1 MKLIVGLGNPGSQ
14 YDKTRHNVG
23 FMVVD
28 RLAQRHLPGVTPKAR
43 FSGVTLEGS
52 VKNERCLLLKPT
64 TYMNKSGQSVAQA
77 IGFYKLNPAED
88 VMVLVDDVAL
98 PTGQLR
104 LRGSGSAGG
113 HNGLTDIERA
123 LGTNVY
129 PRCRIGID
137 ACPPFMDQADYVLGR
152 FTPDQWAAMDPA
164 LDRATDAT
172 ETFIASGITTA
183 MNRHNSKPAPPPSS
197 PPSSSQTTPR
207 PTPPRPFPSSS
218 APVSSPMSASPP
230 PTSSS
235 QAPSVPQTPNQPNQ
249 SAH

>member
-1 MKLIVGLGNPGSQ
+1 MKLIVGLGNPGTQ

-43 FSGVTLEGS
+43 FSAVTLEGS

-98 PTGQLR
+98 PAGQLR
-104 LRGSGSAGG
+104 LRGAGSAGG
-113 HNGLTDIERA
+113 HNGLSDIERA
-123 LGTNVY
+123 LGTGSY

-152 FTPDQWAAMDPA
+152 FTPEQWAAMEPA
-164 LDRATDAT
+164 IDRAADAT
-172 ETFIASGITTA
+172 ETFITSGITTA
-183 MNRHNSKPAPPPSS
+183 MNRHNSKPSAPPQRPPNPRPVAPSSPGSPSSPGRPFPAPPPAC
-197 PPSSSQTTPR
+197 PQGATTP
-207 PTPPRPFPSSS
+207 PA
-218 APVSSPMSASPP
+218 APDHPDP
-230 PTSSS
+230 
-235 QAPSVPQTPNQPNQ
+235 